1 MTAQLNEEQTGR
13 GLPFAKRIYLPRA
26 IGLSVG
32 SICVAVSLYPLPLF
46 HWIWA
51 FMLLHAFIWP
61 HLAYQRA
68 RRSKNPYKAEL
79 QNMLADSFLGGIWVT
94 LMGFSVLPSIS
105 ILAMMAMQNIAAN
118 GTRLLC
124 QGLLANVLGAI
135 LGFALFNPQITL
147 ASTTV
152 EAYACLPLLVIYPA
166 FIGWMG
172 HKVALKLSEHKRI
185 LRHLSRTDSL
195 TGLLNHGAWKDLL
208 QVEFT
213 RSQALERNCCV
224 ALIDVDHF
232 KSINDQYGHIVGDS
246 VLKVLSQ
253 ALRDNIRAS
262 DLPGRY
268 GGDELCL
275 ILPNTDLDLAVG
287 ILDRLR
293 QEVESHVDALLPN
306 LKLTLS
312 IGIAPCERHACDA
325 GAWLHEADKALYGA
339 KSTGRNRVVSAP
351 CTLPGFQALPLGV

>member
-1 MTAQLNEEQTGR
+1 MPHRNGEQNGR
-13 GLPFAKRIYLPRA
+13 GLSFAKRIYLPRT

-32 SICVAVSLYPLPLF
+32 SVCVAVALYPLPLM
-46 HWIWA
+46 HWIWG
-51 FMLLHAFIWP
+51 MLVIHAYVWP

-68 RRSKNPYKAEL
+68 RRSKTPYKAEL
-79 QNMLADSFLGGIWVT
+79 NNMVADSFLGGVWIT

-105 ILAMMAMQNIAAN
+105 VLAMMAMQNIAAN

-124 QGLLANVLGAI
+124 RGLLANVLGAI
-135 LGFALFNPQITL
+135 LGFALFSPPIRL
-147 ASTTV
+147 ASTVV
-152 EAYACLPLLVIYPA
+152 EAYACLPLLVIYPV

-195 TGLLNHGAWKDLL
+195 TGLINHGTWKDLL
-208 QVEFT
+208 QVEFN
-213 RSQALERNCCV
+213 RSQTLERSCCV

-232 KSINDQYGHIVGDS
+232 KTINDQYGHLVGDS
-246 VLKVLSQ
+246 VLKLLSQ

-268 GGDELCL
+268 GGDELCV
-275 ILPNTDLDLAVG
+275 ILPNTDLDRAVG
-287 ILDRLR
+287 ILERLR
-293 QEVESHVDALLPN
+293 QQVESHTDALLPN

-312 IGIAPCERHACDA
+312 IGIAPYERHVTDA
-325 GAWLHEADKALYGA
+325 GAWLNAADKALYSA
-339 KSTGRNRVVSAP
+339 KSAGRNRVASAP
-351 CTLPGFQALPLGV
+351 SPTPDVQTLTLDV